1 MSVMVFGHKS
11 PDTDSTGSPIIWAWY
26 LKHVKNIDTEPV
38 LLGKPNSEALFMLNY
53 WGIETPQI
61 IDKLDSGSS
70 VIIVDTNNP
79 DELPENINDCEI
91 QTIIDHHKL
100 VGGLQTNHPI
110 DVVIRPLACTATV
123 IIEIMG
129 ADITTKMPTMIKG
142 AALSCILSDTLEFRS
157 PTTTDLD
164 KSIAE
169 KLAKDLGID
178 MKSYASQLFKA
189 KSDVSNYTDPE
200 LILMDSKK
208 YDLGWKK
215 LRISVM
221 ETTKP
226 DEILKR
232 KKSLLKAME
241 EIEEKEGVD
250 QILFF
255 VIDIM
260 EEEAILLVPN
270 NLVKEISE
278 KSFGKSSVG
287 DTIVLPGI
295 LSRKKQIIPQ
305 LKL

>member
-38 LLGKPNSEALFMLNY
+38 LLGQPNSEALFMLDY
-53 WGIETPQI
+53 WGIEKPQI
-61 IDKLDSGSS
+61 IDNLDSGSS
-70 VIIVDTNNP
+70 VVIVDTNNP

-100 VGGLQTNHPI
+100 VGGLQTKHPI

-123 IIEIMG
+123 MIEIMG

-164 KSIAE
+164 KSIAK

-178 MKSYASQLFKA
+178 MKSYASQLFTA

-208 YDLGWKK
+208 YNLGDKK

-226 DEILKR
+226 AEILKR

-255 VIDIM
+255 VIDILK
-260 EEEAILLVPN
+260 EEATLLMPN
-270 NLVKEISE
+270 NLVKEITE
-278 KSFGKSSVG
+278 KSFGKSSEG